1 MSENVDTT
9 AAVNN
14 AALRKLGSNEVAGAP
29 QAQAKRP
36 SKTVLQFE
44 PRDALTLQCACWGH
58 VGGCQQR
65 LKQQM
70 TCRVLTSHQSL
81 CSHCSVQLTKP
92 PSLSATPAPKAMTTY
107 RAYMGAHCAVRGVA
121 PVA

>member
-58 VGGCQQR
+58 VSGGVGGCEQR
-65 LKQQM
+65 EKQQM
-70 TCRVLTSHQSL
+70 TCRVTR
-81 CSHCSVQLTKP
+81 VQLT
-92 PSLSATPAPKAMTTY
+92 S
-107 RAYMGAHCAVRGVA
+107 RCAVTAVRNSQTPLHVA
-121 PVA
+121 HLLPKL